1 MQINKLYN
9 DNEIITLDSYLMKC
23 GVIDTEEY
31 LHPYYNELDD
41 PFQYLNMVLGVEMFQ
56 KHFDALS
63 DTYIICDSDLD
74 GIVSTV
80 IMYQYMKALNKN
92 WNVGILIHEGKERGL
107 QDDEIL
113 QYIKDNPRPL
123 LIIPDAGT
131 NDKEQ
136 ANQLSSSCIDILVL
150 DHHDIETPIEHGI
163 LINNQADNFDFPA
176 PISKKGSGS
185 LVTWMFL
192 NALDIRLNNNWSNYL
207 VDLVALSLVSDVM
220 DMTDQQ
226 NRMFYH
232 YGLETI
238 DCVQN
243 PFLKAIIER
252 FIGNTTYSQRDI
264 AFKIVPKFNSI
275 IRTKNQELKYQ
286 IIDAFINNYDNYD
299 DILDLCAECHKN
311 QIETVTN
318 IIERYENEIVKI
330 SNNNLVVFSC
340 DDMPR
345 NYSGLVA
352 AKISDMCDG
361 KPAIVGKN
369 IDGEFLGSLRS
380 PIPLRSDLD
389 KNELVSWAMGHEQ
402 SCGVSIPINN
412 IQALVDYYNTL
423 ELSYEPHIDVL
434 QSYSINDIPNY
445 IYDVFDASTDV
456 LWGHNIPKPLF
467 EVHDIV
473 IHPNDIQ
480 VLGGNKRTLK
490 MFCNGLSILIFNAT
504 KQNKKD
510 LGIEDINNP
519 KTEPI
524 KLSCVGTLSINNY
537 VSKYGKVYT
546 NNQMIVDSYEIHKIK
561 TKKDLFKA

>member
-1 MQINKLYN
+1 MQINKLYK

-31 LHPYYNELDD
+31 LRPYYNELDD
-41 PFQYLNMVLGVEMFQ
+41 PFNYCNMALGVEMFQ
-56 KHFDALS
+56 KHLDNLS
-63 DTYIICDSDLD
+63 DTYIICDADLD
-74 GIVSTV
+74 GIASTV
-80 IMYQYMKALNKN
+80 IIYQYMKALNKN
-92 WNVGILIHEGKERGL
+92 WNIKILIHEGKERGL
-107 QDDEIL
+107 QDDIIFQHLKNE
-113 QYIKDNPRPL
+113 PRPF

-131 NDKEQ
+131 NDREQ
-136 ANQLSSSCIDILVL
+136 ADKLLNIDILVL
-150 DHHDIETPIEHGI
+150 DHHDIETPIRHGI
-163 LINNQADNFDFPA
+163 LINNQANNFDFPT
-176 PISKKGSGS
+176 PISKNGSGC

-192 NALDIRLNNNWSNYL
+192 NALGIRLNNNWANYL
-207 VDLVALSLVSDVM
+207 IDLVALSLVSDDM
-220 DMTDQQ
+220 NMTDQQ

-243 PFLKAIIER
+243 QFLRAVIKK
-252 FIGNTTYSQRDI
+252 FIGDSSYSQRDI
-264 AFKIVPKFNSI
+264 SFKIVPKFNSV

-286 IIDAFINNYDNYD
+286 IIQAFCGEIEIEP
-299 DILDLCAECHKN
+299 ILDLCAECHKN

-318 IIERYENEIVKI
+318 IIERHEKEIFEI
-330 SNNNLVVFSC
+330 SDNNLIVFSC
-340 DDMPR
+340 DEMPR
-345 NYSGLVA
+345 SYSGLVA
-352 AKISDMCDG
+352 AKISNICDG
-361 KPAIVGKN
+361 KPTIVGKN
-369 IDGEFLGSLRS
+369 IDGELLGSLRS

-490 MFCNGLSILIFNAT
+490 MFCNGLNILIFNAT

>member
-1 MQINKLYN
+1 MQINKLYK

-31 LHPYYNELDD
+31 LRPYYNELDD
-41 PFQYLNMVLGVEMFQ
+41 PFNYCNMALGVEMFQ
-56 KHFDALS
+56 KHLDNLS
-63 DTYIICDSDLD
+63 DTYIICDADLD
-74 GIVSTV
+74 GIASTV
-80 IMYQYMKALNKN
+80 IIYQYMKALNKD
-92 WNVGILIHEGKERGL
+92 WNIKILIHEGKERGL
-107 QDDEIL
+107 QDDIIFQHLKNE
-113 QYIKDNPRPL
+113 PRPF

-131 NDKEQ
+131 NDREQ
-136 ANQLSSSCIDILVL
+136 ADKLLNIDILVL
-150 DHHDIETPIEHGI
+150 DHHDIETPIRHGI
-163 LINNQADNFDFPA
+163 LINNQAKNFDFPTS
-176 PISKKGSGS
+176 ISKNGSGC

-192 NALDIRLNNNWSNYL
+192 NALGIRLNNNWANYL
-207 VDLVALSLVSDVM
+207 IDLVALSLVSDDM
-220 DMTDQQ
+220 NMTDQQ

-243 PFLKAIIER
+243 QFLRAVIKK
-252 FIGNTTYSQRDI
+252 FIGDSSYSQRDI
-264 AFKIVPKFNSI
+264 SFKIVPKFNSV

-286 IIDAFINNYDNYD
+286 IIQAFCGEIEIEP
-299 DILDLCAECHKN
+299 ILDLCAECHKN

-318 IIERYENEIVKI
+318 IIERHEKEIFEI
-330 SNNNLVVFSC
+330 SDNNLIVFSC
-340 DDMPR
+340 DEMPR
-345 NYSGLVA
+345 SYSGLVA
-352 AKISDMCDG
+352 AKISNICDG
-361 KPAIVGKN
+361 KPTIVGKN
-369 IDGEFLGSLRS
+369 IDGELLGSLRS

-490 MFCNGLSILIFNAT
+490 MFCNGLNILIFNAT